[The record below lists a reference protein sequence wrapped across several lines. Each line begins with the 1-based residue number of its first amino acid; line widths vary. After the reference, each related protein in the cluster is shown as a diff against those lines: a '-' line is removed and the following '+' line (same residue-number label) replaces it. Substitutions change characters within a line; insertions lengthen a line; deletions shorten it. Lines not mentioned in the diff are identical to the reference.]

1 MQSDDLFERAKL
13 FTEEVGVVSVSSLQR
28 HFLIG
33 YSHAEQVLSQ
43 LIEASICEST
53 KTFVLDYGYGY
64 KLHQVDQLKT
74 GIWSVKKLLLSLDQL
89 SIPDYQRPY
98 KWTEKNLNALVNDI
112 HEHKDKSAYRLGS
125 IVLHRNPN
133 SDSYENIDIV
143 DGQQRTLTLMLL
155 VWAII
160 QKRELDLKQEHLKMD
175 LQEISKAIG
184 TRMRKQEF
192 NSDISHYN
200 IYQNFNAATRIV
212 SLQFSEQDIDF
223 LLNRCQFSVFILD
236 DVSEAFQFF
245 DSQNARGRDL
255 EPHDLLKAYHLRE
268 FSVQEEHL
276 KAQTVAHWESLDSEH
291 LAKLF
296 SNYLFRIR
304 LWSRGKSAR
313 YFNKDHVH
321 LFKGIHL
328 EQAKQHPYLEPLRIA
343 HYFIDDYNVQYQ
355 RQIDRQ
361 EMSFPFQLD
370 QMIINGRR
378 FFEMVEHYE
387 KQISKVVD
395 HQDQPKKIS
404 IFGATLQ
411 DRAERIIRTLN
422 SYTARNR
429 AGDRYVR
436 TLFDCAL
443 IFYIDKF
450 ATYRLS
456 EAIEK
461 IFIWAY
467 RCRISQYSVQLATI
481 DNYVLEKNIFSL
493 LKYAQSPSELL
504 GWSLPIIDKQ
514 QSTNVQGLV
523 ELFKELNYYS
533 EGYSL

>member
-1 MQSDDLFERAKL
+1 MA
-13 FTEEVGVVSVSSLQR
+13 QR
-28 HFLIG
+28 
-33 YSHAEQVLSQ
+33 
-43 LIEASICEST
+43 
-53 KTFVLDYGYGY
+53 
-64 KLHQVDQLKT
+64 QVDQLKT
-74 GIWSVKKLLLSLDQL
+74 GIWSLKKLLLSLDHL
-89 SIPDYQRPY
+89 VIPHYQRPY

-112 HEHKDKSAYRLGS
+112 QEHHDKSAYRLGT

-133 SDSYENIDIV
+133 SDSDENIDIV

-155 VWAII
+155 VWVII
-160 QKRELDLKQEHLKMD
+160 QKPELDLKQEHLNED
-175 LQEISKAIG
+175 LNQISEKIDAF
-184 TRMRKQEF
+184 MSKQKF

-200 IYQNFNAATRIV
+200 IYQNFNVAKRIV
-212 SLQFSEQDIDF
+212 SVNFSEQDIDF
-223 LLNRCQFSVFILD
+223 LLNNCQVAVFILD

-268 FSVQEEHL
+268 FSAQEQHL
-276 KAQTVAHWESLDSEH
+276 KAETVAHWESLDSAH

-328 EQAKQHPYLEPLRIA
+328 GQSDHHPYLEPLRIA
-343 HYFIDDYNVQYQ
+343 HYFIDDYNAQYQ

-395 HQDQPKKIS
+395 HQDQSEKIS

-411 DRAERIIRTLN
+411 DRANRIIKILN
-422 SYTARNR
+422 SYDARNR
-429 AGDRYVR
+429 DGDRYVR
-436 TLFDCAL
+436 TLFDSAL

-450 ATYRLS
+450 ATDRLS

-493 LKYAQSPSELL
+493 LKYSQSPSELI
-504 GWSLPIIDKQ
+504 GWSLPIVDKQ
-514 QSTNVQGLV
+514 QGTNVVPLV
-523 ELFKELNYYS
+523 ELFKELNY
-533 EGYSL
+533 L

>member
-1 MQSDDLFERAKL
+1 MAQ
-13 FTEEVGVVSVSSLQR
+13 
-28 HFLIG
+28 
-33 YSHAEQVLSQ
+33 
-43 LIEASICEST
+43 
-53 KTFVLDYGYGY
+53 
-64 KLHQVDQLKT
+64 HQVDQFKT
-74 GIWSVKKLLLSLDQL
+74 GIWTVKNLLLSLDQL

-112 HEHKDKSAYRLGS
+112 QEHKDKSAYRLGS

-133 SDSYENIDIV
+133 SDSDENIDIV

-160 QKRELDLKQEHLKMD
+160 QKPELDLKQEHLKKD
-175 LQEISKAIG
+175 LNEISEKIDAFVA
-184 TRMRKQEF
+184 KQKF
-192 NSDISHYN
+192 NSDISHHN
-200 IYQNFNAATRIV
+200 IYQNFNAARRIV
-212 SLQFSEQDIDF
+212 SVNFSEQDIDF
-223 LLNRCQFSVFILD
+223 LLNNCQVAVFILD
-236 DVSEAFQFF
+236 DISEAFQFF

-268 FSVQEEHL
+268 FSAQEQHL
-276 KAQTVAHWESLDSEH
+276 KAQTVAHWESLDSAH

-313 YFNKDHVH
+313 FFNKDHVH

-328 EQAKQHPYLEPLRIA
+328 GQSDHHPYLEPLRIA
-343 HYFIDDYNVQYQ
+343 HYFIDDYNAQDQ

-395 HQDQPKKIS
+395 HQDQSEKIS
-404 IFGATLQ
+404 IFGEILQ
-411 DRAERIIRTLN
+411 DRANRIIKSLN
-422 SYTARNR
+422 KFHGASRR
-429 AGDRYVR
+429 SGDGYVR
-436 TLFDCAL
+436 TLFDSAL

-450 ATYRLS
+450 ATDRLS

-493 LKYAQSPSELL
+493 LKYAQSPSELM
-504 GWSLPIIDKQ
+504 GWSLPIVDRQEGTK
-514 QSTNVQGLV
+514 V
-523 ELFKELNYYS
+523 EPLITLFKELNYLKQ
-533 EGYSL
+533 ENHNDK

>member
-1 MQSDDLFERAKL
+1 MAQ
-13 FTEEVGVVSVSSLQR
+13 
-28 HFLIG
+28 
-33 YSHAEQVLSQ
+33 
-43 LIEASICEST
+43 
-53 KTFVLDYGYGY
+53 
-64 KLHQVDQLKT
+64 HQVDQLQT
-74 GIWSVKKLLLSLDQL
+74 GIWSVTKLLLSLDQL
-89 SIPDYQRPY
+89 IIPDYQRPY
-98 KWTEKNLNALVNDI
+98 KWTEKNLNTLVNDI
-112 HEHKDKSAYRLGS
+112 QEHKDKSAYRLGT
-125 IVLHRNPN
+125 IVLHSNPN
-133 SDSYENIDIV
+133 DQNKNIDIV

-155 VWAII
+155 VWAAIKE
-160 QKRELDLKQEHLKMD
+160 QKLDLKREALKKE
-175 LQEISKAIG
+175 LNEISEQINAFM
-184 TRMRKQEF
+184 TKQKF

-200 IYQNFNAATRIV
+200 IYQNFNAAKRIV

-223 LLNRCQFSVFILD
+223 LLNHCEFAVFILD

-268 FSVQEEHL
+268 FSAQEQQL
-276 KAQTVAHWESLDSEH
+276 KAETVAHWESLDSEH

-313 YFNKDHVH
+313 YFNKDHVY

-328 EQAKQHPYLEPLRIA
+328 GPADQHPYLEPLRIA
-343 HYFIDDYNVQYQ
+343 HYFIDDYNAQYQ
-355 RQIDRQ
+355 RQIDRK

-387 KQISKVVD
+387 KQISKVVV
-395 HQDQPKKIS
+395 HQDQSEQNS
-404 IFGATLQ
+404 IFGTKLQ
-411 DRAERIIRTLN
+411 DRANRIIKRLN
-422 SYTARNR
+422 EFHRSSHRS
-429 AGDRYVR
+429 GDRYVR

-450 ATYRLS
+450 ATDRLS

-467 RCRISQYSVQLATI
+467 HCRIRQYSVQLATI

-493 LKYAQSPSELL
+493 LKYAQSPSELM
-504 GWSLPIIDKQ
+504 GWSLPIVDKQ
-514 QSTNVQGLV
+514 EGTKVELLI
-523 ELFKELNYYS
+523 ELFKELNYLKQ
-533 EGYSL
+533 EDQNEK

>member
-1 MQSDDLFERAKL
+1 MAQ
-13 FTEEVGVVSVSSLQR
+13 
-28 HFLIG
+28 
-33 YSHAEQVLSQ
+33 
-43 LIEASICEST
+43 
-53 KTFVLDYGYGY
+53 
-64 KLHQVDQLKT
+64 HQVDQLKT
-74 GIWSVKKLLLSLDQL
+74 GIWSVKELLLILDQL
-89 SIPDYQRPY
+89 RIPDYQRPY

-112 HEHKDKSAYRLGS
+112 QEHKDKSAYRLGT
-125 IVLHRNPN
+125 IVLHRDKNN
-133 SDSYENIDIV
+133 TNLKNINIV
-143 DGQQRTLTLMLL
+143 DGQQRTLTLILL
-155 VWAII
+155 VWAVI
-160 QKRELDLKQEHLKMD
+160 QKQELDLEREDLKTV
-175 LQEISKAIG
+175 LNEISNQINVFMDVQK
-184 TRMRKQEF
+184 F

-200 IYQNFNAATRIV
+200 IYQNFNAAKRIV
-212 SLQFSEQDIDF
+212 SVNFSEQDIDF
-223 LLNRCQFSVFILD
+223 LLNNCQVAVFILD
-236 DVSEAFQFF
+236 DISEAFQFF

-268 FSVQEEHL
+268 FSAQEQYL
-276 KAQTVAHWESLDSEH
+276 KAQTVAHWESLDSAH

-313 YFNKDHVH
+313 FFNKDHVH

-328 EQAKQHPYLEPLRIA
+328 GQSDHHPYLEPLRIA
-343 HYFIDDYNVQYQ
+343 HYFIDDYNAQDQ

-395 HQDQPKKIS
+395 HQDQSEKIS
-404 IFGATLQ
+404 IFGEILQ
-411 DRAERIIRTLN
+411 DRANRIIKSLN
-422 SYTARNR
+422 KFHGASRR
-429 AGDRYVR
+429 SGDGYVR
-436 TLFDCAL
+436 TLFDSAL

-450 ATYRLS
+450 ATDRLS

-467 RCRISQYSVQLATI
+467 HCRISQYSVQLATI

-493 LKYAQSPSELL
+493 LKYAQSPSELM
-504 GWSLPIIDKQ
+504 GWSLPIVDKQ
-514 QSTNVQGLV
+514 EGTKV
-523 ELFKELNYYS
+523 EPLITLFKELNYLKQ
-533 EGYSL
+533 EDHNDK

>member
-1 MQSDDLFERAKL
+1 MAQ
-13 FTEEVGVVSVSSLQR
+13 
-28 HFLIG
+28 
-33 YSHAEQVLSQ
+33 
-43 LIEASICEST
+43 
-53 KTFVLDYGYGY
+53 
-64 KLHQVDQLKT
+64 HQVDQFKT
-74 GIWSVKKLLLSLDQL
+74 GIWTVKNLLLSLDQL

-112 HEHKDKSAYRLGS
+112 QEHKDKSAYRLGS

-133 SDSYENIDIV
+133 SDSDENIDIV

-160 QKRELDLKQEHLKMD
+160 QKPELDLKQEHLKKD
-175 LQEISKAIG
+175 LNEISEKIDAFVA
-184 TRMRKQEF
+184 KQKF
-192 NSDISHYN
+192 NSDISHHN
-200 IYQNFNAATRIV
+200 IYQNFNAARRIV
-212 SLQFSEQDIDF
+212 SVNFSEQDIDF
-223 LLNRCQFSVFILD
+223 LLNNCQVAVFILD
-236 DVSEAFQFF
+236 DISEAFQFF

-268 FSVQEEHL
+268 FSAQEQHL
-276 KAQTVAHWESLDSEH
+276 KAQTVAHWESLDSAH

-313 YFNKDHVH
+313 FFNKDHVH

-328 EQAKQHPYLEPLRIA
+328 GQSDHHPYLEPLRIA
-343 HYFIDDYNVQYQ
+343 HYFIDDYNAQDQ

-395 HQDQPKKIS
+395 HQDQSVNIS
-404 IFGATLQ
+404 IFGEMLQ
-411 DRAERIIRTLN
+411 DRANRIIKSLN
-422 SYTARNR
+422 KFHGASRR
-429 AGDRYVR
+429 SGDGYVR
-436 TLFDCAL
+436 TLFDSAL

-450 ATYRLS
+450 ATDRLS

-467 RCRISQYSVQLATI
+467 HCRISQYSVQLATI

-493 LKYAQSPSELL
+493 LKYAQSPSELM
-504 GWSLPIIDKQ
+504 GWSLPIVDRQEGTK
-514 QSTNVQGLV
+514 V
-523 ELFKELNYYS
+523 EPLITLFKELNYLKQ
-533 EGYSL
+533 EDHNDK

>member
-1 MQSDDLFERAKL
+1 MAQ
-13 FTEEVGVVSVSSLQR
+13 
-28 HFLIG
+28 
-33 YSHAEQVLSQ
+33 
-43 LIEASICEST
+43 
-53 KTFVLDYGYGY
+53 
-64 KLHQVDQLKT
+64 HQVDQFKT
-74 GIWSVKKLLLSLDQL
+74 GIWSVKNLLLSLDQL
-89 SIPDYQRPY
+89 RIPDYQRPY

-112 HEHKDKSAYRLGS
+112 QEHKDKSAYRLGS

-133 SDSYENIDIV
+133 SDSDENIDIV

-155 VWAII
+155 VWAVI
-160 QKRELDLKQEHLKMD
+160 QERELNLEREDLKTALN
-175 LQEISKAIG
+175 EISNQINVFIDGQK
-184 TRMRKQEF
+184 F

-200 IYQNFNAATRIV
+200 IYQNFNLAKRIV

-223 LLNRCQFSVFILD
+223 LLNNCQVAVFILD

-268 FSVQEEHL
+268 FSTQEQHL
-276 KAQTVAHWESLDSEH
+276 KAQTVAHWESLDSDH

-304 LWSRGKSAR
+304 LWSRGESAR
-313 YFNKDHVH
+313 YYNKDHVH

-328 EQAKQHPYLEPLRIA
+328 GLADQHPYLEPLRIA
-343 HYFIDDYNVQYQ
+343 HYFIDDYNAQYQ

-361 EMSFPFQLD
+361 KMSFPFQLD

-387 KQISKVVD
+387 KQISKVIN
-395 HQDQPKKIS
+395 HQDQSEKIS

-411 DRAERIIRTLN
+411 DRANRIINILN
-422 SYTARNR
+422 KYHRESHRS
-429 AGDRYVR
+429 GDRYVR
-436 TLFDCAL
+436 TLFDSAL

-450 ATYRLS
+450 ATDRLS

-467 RCRISQYSVQLATI
+467 HCRIRQYSVQLATI
-481 DNYVLEKNIFSL
+481 DNYVIKNNIFSL
-493 LKYAQSPSELL
+493 LKYAQSPSELI
-504 GWSLPIIDKQ
+504 GWSLPIVDKQ
-514 QSTNVQGLV
+514 EGTNVAPLIT
-523 ELFKELNYYS
+523 LFKELNHLKQ
-533 EGYSL
+533 EDQNDK

>member
-1 MQSDDLFERAKL
+1 MAQ
-13 FTEEVGVVSVSSLQR
+13 
-28 HFLIG
+28 
-33 YSHAEQVLSQ
+33 Y
-43 LIEASICEST
+43 
-53 KTFVLDYGYGY
+53 
-64 KLHQVDQLKT
+64 QVDQFKT
-74 GIWSVKKLLLSLDQL
+74 GIWSVKELLLILDQL
-89 SIPDYQRPY
+89 RIPDYQRPY

-112 HEHKDKSAYRLGS
+112 QEHKDKSAYRLGS

-133 SDSYENIDIV
+133 SDSDSDSDSDENIDIV

-160 QKRELDLKQEHLKMD
+160 QKPELDLKQEHLKED
-175 LQEISKAIG
+175 LNEISEKIDAF
-184 TRMRKQEF
+184 MSKQKF
-192 NSDISHYN
+192 NSDISHHN
-200 IYQNFNAATRIV
+200 IYQNFNAVRRIV
-212 SLQFSEQDIDF
+212 SVNFSEQDIDF
-223 LLNRCQFSVFILD
+223 LINNCQVAVFILD

-268 FSVQEEHL
+268 FSAQEQHL
-276 KAQTVAHWESLDSEH
+276 KAQTVAHWESLDSAH

-313 YFNKDHVH
+313 YYNKDQVH

-328 EQAKQHPYLEPLRIA
+328 GQADQHPYLEPLRIA
-343 HYFIDDYNVQYQ
+343 HYFIDDYNAQYQ

-395 HQDQPKKIS
+395 HQDQSEKIS

-411 DRAERIIRTLN
+411 DRANRIIKILN
-422 SYTARNR
+422 SYDARNR
-429 AGDRYVR
+429 DGDRYVR
-436 TLFDCAL
+436 TLFDSAL

-450 ATYRLS
+450 ATDRLS

-493 LKYAQSPSELL
+493 LKYAQSPSELI
-504 GWSLPIIDKQ
+504 GWSLPIVDKQ
-514 QSTNVQGLV
+514 QGTNVVPLV
-523 ELFKELNYYS
+523 ELFKELNY
-533 EGYSL
+533 L

>member
-1 MQSDDLFERAKL
+1 MAQ
-13 FTEEVGVVSVSSLQR
+13 
-28 HFLIG
+28 
-33 YSHAEQVLSQ
+33 
-43 LIEASICEST
+43 
-53 KTFVLDYGYGY
+53 
-64 KLHQVDQLKT
+64 HQVDQFKT
-74 GIWSVKKLLLSLDQL
+74 GIWTVKNLLLSLDQL

-112 HEHKDKSAYRLGS
+112 QEHKDKSAYRLGT
-125 IVLHRNPN
+125 IVLHHDKNN
-133 SDSYENIDIV
+133 TSLKNINIV

-160 QKRELDLKQEHLKMD
+160 QKPELDLKQEHLKKD
-175 LQEISKAIG
+175 LNEISEKIDAFVA
-184 TRMRKQEF
+184 KQKF
-192 NSDISHYN
+192 NSDISHHN
-200 IYQNFNAATRIV
+200 IYQNFNAAKRIV
-212 SLQFSEQDIDF
+212 SVNFSEQDIDF
-223 LLNRCQFSVFILD
+223 LLNNCQVAVFILD

-268 FSVQEEHL
+268 FSAQEQYL
-276 KAQTVAHWESLDSEH
+276 KAQTVAHWESLDSAH

-313 YFNKDHVH
+313 FFNKDHVH

-328 EQAKQHPYLEPLRIA
+328 GQSDHHPYLEPLRIA
-343 HYFIDDYNVQYQ
+343 HYFIDDYNAQDQ

-395 HQDQPKKIS
+395 HQDQSEKIS
-404 IFGATLQ
+404 IFGEILQ
-411 DRAERIIRTLN
+411 DRANRIIKSLN
-422 SYTARNR
+422 KFHGASRR
-429 AGDRYVR
+429 SGDGYVR
-436 TLFDCAL
+436 TLFDSAL

-450 ATYRLS
+450 ATDRLS

-467 RCRISQYSVQLATI
+467 HCRISQYSVQLATI

-493 LKYAQSPSELL
+493 LKYAQSPSELM
-504 GWSLPIIDKQ
+504 GWSLPIVDRQEGTK
-514 QSTNVQGLV
+514 V
-523 ELFKELNYYS
+523 EPLITLFKELNYLKQ
-533 EGYSL
+533 EDHNDK

>member
-1 MQSDDLFERAKL
+1 MAQ
-13 FTEEVGVVSVSSLQR
+13 
-28 HFLIG
+28 
-33 YSHAEQVLSQ
+33 Y
-43 LIEASICEST
+43 
-53 KTFVLDYGYGY
+53 
-64 KLHQVDQLKT
+64 QVDQFKT
-74 GIWSVKKLLLSLDQL
+74 GIWSVKELLLILDQL
-89 SIPDYQRPY
+89 RIPDYQRPY

-133 SDSYENIDIV
+133 SDSDENIDIV

-160 QKRELDLKQEHLKMD
+160 QKPELDLKQEHLNED
-175 LQEISKAIG
+175 LNEISEKIDAF
-184 TRMRKQEF
+184 MSKQKF
-192 NSDISHYN
+192 NSDISHHN
-200 IYQNFNAATRIV
+200 IYQNFNVAKRIV
-212 SLQFSEQDIDF
+212 SVNFSEQDIDF
-223 LLNRCQFSVFILD
+223 LLNNCQVAVFILD

-268 FSVQEEHL
+268 FSAQEQHL
-276 KAQTVAHWESLDSEH
+276 KAQTVAHWESLDSAH

-328 EQAKQHPYLEPLRIA
+328 GQSDHHPYLEPLRIA
-343 HYFIDDYNVQYQ
+343 HYFIDDYNAQYQ

-395 HQDQPKKIS
+395 HQDQSEKIS

-411 DRAERIIRTLN
+411 DRANRIIKILN
-422 SYTARNR
+422 SYDARNR
-429 AGDRYVR
+429 DGDRYVR
-436 TLFDCAL
+436 TLFDSAL

-450 ATYRLS
+450 ATDRLS

-493 LKYAQSPSELL
+493 LKYAQSPSELI
-504 GWSLPIIDKQ
+504 GWSLPIVDKQ
-514 QSTNVQGLV
+514 QGTNVVPLV
-523 ELFKELNYYS
+523 ELFKELNY
-533 EGYSL
+533 L

>member
-1 MQSDDLFERAKL
+1 MAQ
-13 FTEEVGVVSVSSLQR
+13 
-28 HFLIG
+28 
-33 YSHAEQVLSQ
+33 Y
-43 LIEASICEST
+43 
-53 KTFVLDYGYGY
+53 
-64 KLHQVDQLKT
+64 QVDQFKT
-74 GIWSVKKLLLSLDQL
+74 GIWSVKELLLILDQL
-89 SIPDYQRPY
+89 RIPDYQRPY

-133 SDSYENIDIV
+133 SDSDENIDIV

-160 QKRELDLKQEHLKMD
+160 QKPELDLKQEHLNED
-175 LQEISKAIG
+175 LNEISEKIDAF
-184 TRMRKQEF
+184 MSKQKF
-192 NSDISHYN
+192 NSDISHHN
-200 IYQNFNAATRIV
+200 IYKNFNVAKRIV
-212 SLQFSEQDIDF
+212 SVNFSEQDIDF
-223 LLNRCQFSVFILD
+223 LLNNCQVAVFILD

-268 FSVQEEHL
+268 FSAQEQHL
-276 KAQTVAHWESLDSEH
+276 KAQTVAHWESLDSAH

-328 EQAKQHPYLEPLRIA
+328 GQSDHHPYLEPLRIA
-343 HYFIDDYNVQYQ
+343 HYFIDDYNAQYQ

-395 HQDQPKKIS
+395 HQDQSEKIS

-411 DRAERIIRTLN
+411 DRANRIIKILN
-422 SYTARNR
+422 SYDARNR
-429 AGDRYVR
+429 DGDRYVR
-436 TLFDCAL
+436 TLFDSAL

-450 ATYRLS
+450 ATDRLS

-493 LKYAQSPSELL
+493 LKYAQSPSELI
-504 GWSLPIIDKQ
+504 GWSLPIVDKQ
-514 QSTNVQGLV
+514 QGTNVVPLV
-523 ELFKELNYYS
+523 ELFKELNY
-533 EGYSL
+533 L

>member
-1 MQSDDLFERAKL
+1 MAQ
-13 FTEEVGVVSVSSLQR
+13 
-28 HFLIG
+28 
-33 YSHAEQVLSQ
+33 
-43 LIEASICEST
+43 
-53 KTFVLDYGYGY
+53 
-64 KLHQVDQLKT
+64 HQVDQFKT
-74 GIWSVKKLLLSLDQL
+74 GIWTVKNLLLSLDQL

-112 HEHKDKSAYRLGS
+112 QEHKDKSAYRLGS

-133 SDSYENIDIV
+133 SDSDENIDIV

-160 QKRELDLKQEHLKMD
+160 QKPELDLKQEHLKKD
-175 LQEISKAIG
+175 LNEISEKIDAFVA
-184 TRMRKQEF
+184 KQKF
-192 NSDISHYN
+192 NSDISHHN
-200 IYQNFNAATRIV
+200 IYQNFNAAKRIV
-212 SLQFSEQDIDF
+212 SVNFSEQDIDF
-223 LLNRCQFSVFILD
+223 LLNNCQVAVFILD
-236 DVSEAFQFF
+236 DISEAFQFF

-268 FSVQEEHL
+268 FSAQEQHL
-276 KAQTVAHWESLDSEH
+276 KAQTVAHWESLDSAH

-313 YFNKDHVH
+313 FFNKDHVH

-328 EQAKQHPYLEPLRIA
+328 GQSDHHPYLEPLRIA
-343 HYFIDDYNVQYQ
+343 HYFIDDYNAQDQ

-395 HQDQPKKIS
+395 HQDQSEKIS
-404 IFGATLQ
+404 IFGEILQ
-411 DRAERIIRTLN
+411 DRANRIIKSLN
-422 SYTARNR
+422 KFHGASRR
-429 AGDRYVR
+429 SGDGYVR
-436 TLFDCAL
+436 TLFDSAL

-450 ATYRLS
+450 ATDRLS

-467 RCRISQYSVQLATI
+467 HCRISQYSVQLATI

-493 LKYAQSPSELL
+493 LKYAQSPSELM
-504 GWSLPIIDKQ
+504 GWSLPIVDRQEGTK
-514 QSTNVQGLV
+514 V
-523 ELFKELNYYS
+523 EPLITLFKELNYLKQ
-533 EGYSL
+533 EDHNDK

>member
-1 MQSDDLFERAKL
+1 MAR
-13 FTEEVGVVSVSSLQR
+13 
-28 HFLIG
+28 
-33 YSHAEQVLSQ
+33 
-43 LIEASICEST
+43 
-53 KTFVLDYGYGY
+53 
-64 KLHQVDQLKT
+64 HQVDQFKT
-74 GIWSVKKLLLSLDQL
+74 GIWSVNNLLLSLDQL

-112 HEHKDKSAYRLGS
+112 QEHKDKSAYRLGT
-125 IVLHRNPN
+125 IVLHRDKNN
-133 SDSYENIDIV
+133 TSLKNINIV

-155 VWAII
+155 VWAAI
-160 QKRELDLKQEHLKMD
+160 QEQKLDLKREVLKKE
-175 LQEISKAIG
+175 LNEISEQINAFM
-184 TRMRKQEF
+184 TKQKF

-200 IYQNFNAATRIV
+200 IYQNFNAAKRIV
-212 SLQFSEQDIDF
+212 SVNFSEQDIDF
-223 LLNRCQFSVFILD
+223 LLNNCQVAVFILD
-236 DVSEAFQFF
+236 DISEAFQFF

-268 FSVQEEHL
+268 FSEQEQHL
-276 KAQTVAHWESLDSEH
+276 EAQTVAHWESLDSAH

-313 YFNKDHVH
+313 FFNKDHVH

-328 EQAKQHPYLEPLRIA
+328 GQSDHHPYLEPLRIA
-343 HYFIDDYNVQYQ
+343 HYFIDDYNAQDQ

-395 HQDQPKKIS
+395 HQDQSEKIS
-404 IFGATLQ
+404 IFGEILQ
-411 DRAERIIRTLN
+411 DRANRIIKSLN
-422 SYTARNR
+422 KFHGASRR
-429 AGDRYVR
+429 SGDGYVR
-436 TLFDCAL
+436 TLFDSAL

-450 ATYRLS
+450 ATDRLS

-467 RCRISQYSVQLATI
+467 HCRISQYSVQLATI

-493 LKYAQSPSELL
+493 LKYAQSPSELM
-504 GWSLPIIDKQ
+504 GWSLPIVDRQEGTK
-514 QSTNVQGLV
+514 V
-523 ELFKELNYYS
+523 EPLITLFKELNYLKQ
-533 EGYSL
+533 EDHNDK

>member
-1 MQSDDLFERAKL
+1 MAQ
-13 FTEEVGVVSVSSLQR
+13 
-28 HFLIG
+28 
-33 YSHAEQVLSQ
+33 
-43 LIEASICEST
+43 
-53 KTFVLDYGYGY
+53 
-64 KLHQVDQLKT
+64 HQVDQFKT
-74 GIWSVKKLLLSLDQL
+74 GIWTVKNLLLSLDQL

-112 HEHKDKSAYRLGS
+112 QEHKDKSAYRLGS

-133 SDSYENIDIV
+133 SDSDENIDIV

-160 QKRELDLKQEHLKMD
+160 QKPELDLKQEHLKKD
-175 LQEISKAIG
+175 LNEISEKIDAFVA
-184 TRMRKQEF
+184 KQKF
-192 NSDISHYN
+192 NSDISHHN
-200 IYQNFNAATRIV
+200 IYQNFNAARRIV
-212 SLQFSEQDIDF
+212 SVNFSEQDIDF
-223 LLNRCQFSVFILD
+223 LLNNCQVAVFILD
-236 DVSEAFQFF
+236 DISEAFQFF

-268 FSVQEEHL
+268 FSAQEQHL
-276 KAQTVAHWESLDSEH
+276 KAQTVAHWESLDSAH

-313 YFNKDHVH
+313 FFNKDHVH

-328 EQAKQHPYLEPLRIA
+328 GQSDHHPYLEPLRIA
-343 HYFIDDYNVQYQ
+343 HYFIDDYNAQDQ

-395 HQDQPKKIS
+395 HQDQSEKIS
-404 IFGATLQ
+404 IFGEILQ
-411 DRAERIIRTLN
+411 DRANRIIKSLN
-422 SYTARNR
+422 KFHGASRR
-429 AGDRYVR
+429 SGDGYVR
-436 TLFDCAL
+436 TLFDSAL

-450 ATYRLS
+450 ATDRLS

-467 RCRISQYSVQLATI
+467 HCRISQYSVQLATI

-493 LKYAQSPSELL
+493 LKYAQSPSELM
-504 GWSLPIIDKQ
+504 GWSLPIVDKQ
-514 QSTNVQGLV
+514 EGTKV
-523 ELFKELNYYS
+523 EPLITLFKELNYLKQ
-533 EGYSL
+533 EDHNDK

>member
-1 MQSDDLFERAKL
+1 MAQ
-13 FTEEVGVVSVSSLQR
+13 
-28 HFLIG
+28 
-33 YSHAEQVLSQ
+33 Y
-43 LIEASICEST
+43 
-53 KTFVLDYGYGY
+53 
-64 KLHQVDQLKT
+64 QVDQFKT
-74 GIWSVKKLLLSLDQL
+74 GIWSVKELLLILDQL
-89 SIPDYQRPY
+89 RIPDYQRPY

-112 HEHKDKSAYRLGS
+112 QEHKDKSAYRLGS

-133 SDSYENIDIV
+133 SDSDSDSDSDENIDIV

-160 QKRELDLKQEHLKMD
+160 QKPELDLKQEHLKED
-175 LQEISKAIG
+175 LNEISEKIDAF
-184 TRMRKQEF
+184 MSKQKF
-192 NSDISHYN
+192 NSDISHHN
-200 IYQNFNAATRIV
+200 IYQNFNAVRRIV
-212 SLQFSEQDIDF
+212 SVNFSEQDIDF
-223 LLNRCQFSVFILD
+223 LINNCQVAVFILN

-268 FSVQEEHL
+268 FSAQEQHL
-276 KAQTVAHWESLDSEH
+276 KAQTVAHWESLDSAH

-313 YFNKDHVH
+313 YYNKDQVH

-328 EQAKQHPYLEPLRIA
+328 GQADQHPYLEPLRIA
-343 HYFIDDYNVQYQ
+343 HYFIDDYNAQYQ

-395 HQDQPKKIS
+395 HQDQSEKIS

-411 DRAERIIRTLN
+411 DRANRIIKILN
-422 SYTARNR
+422 SYDARNR
-429 AGDRYVR
+429 DGDRYVR
-436 TLFDCAL
+436 TLFDSAL

-450 ATYRLS
+450 ATDRLS

-493 LKYAQSPSELL
+493 LKYAQSPSELI
-504 GWSLPIIDKQ
+504 GWSLPIVDKQ
-514 QSTNVQGLV
+514 QGTNVVPLV
-523 ELFKELNYYS
+523 ELFKELNY
-533 EGYSL
+533 L

>member
-1 MQSDDLFERAKL
+1 MAQ
-13 FTEEVGVVSVSSLQR
+13 
-28 HFLIG
+28 
-33 YSHAEQVLSQ
+33 
-43 LIEASICEST
+43 
-53 KTFVLDYGYGY
+53 
-64 KLHQVDQLKT
+64 HQVDQLKT
-74 GIWSVKKLLLSLDQL
+74 GIWSVKELLLILDQL
-89 SIPDYQRPY
+89 RIPDYQRPY

-112 HEHKDKSAYRLGS
+112 QEHKDKSAYRLGT
-125 IVLHRNPN
+125 IVLHRDKNN
-133 SDSYENIDIV
+133 TNLKNINIV
-143 DGQQRTLTLMLL
+143 DGQQRTLTLILL
-155 VWAII
+155 VWAVI
-160 QKRELDLKQEHLKMD
+160 QKQELDLEREDLKTV
-175 LQEISKAIG
+175 LNEISNQINVFMDVQK
-184 TRMRKQEF
+184 F

-200 IYQNFNAATRIV
+200 IYQNFNAAKRIV
-212 SLQFSEQDIDF
+212 AVNFSEQDIDF
-223 LLNRCQFSVFILD
+223 LLNNCQVAVFILD

-268 FSVQEEHL
+268 FSAQEQYL
-276 KAQTVAHWESLDSEH
+276 KAQTVAHWESLDSAH

-313 YFNKDHVH
+313 FFNKDHVH

-328 EQAKQHPYLEPLRIA
+328 GQSDHHPYLEPLRIA
-343 HYFIDDYNVQYQ
+343 HYFIDDYNAQYQ

-395 HQDQPKKIS
+395 HQDQSEKIS
-404 IFGATLQ
+404 IFGEILQ
-411 DRAERIIRTLN
+411 DRANRIIKSLN
-422 SYTARNR
+422 KFHGASRR
-429 AGDRYVR
+429 SGDGYVR
-436 TLFDCAL
+436 TLFDSAL

-450 ATYRLS
+450 ATDRLS

-467 RCRISQYSVQLATI
+467 HCRISQYSVQLATI

-493 LKYAQSPSELL
+493 LKYAQSPSELM
-504 GWSLPIIDKQ
+504 GWSLPIVDRQEGTK
-514 QSTNVQGLV
+514 V
-523 ELFKELNYYS
+523 EPLITLFKELNYLKQ
-533 EGYSL
+533 EDHNDK

>member
-1 MQSDDLFERAKL
+1 MAQ
-13 FTEEVGVVSVSSLQR
+13 
-28 HFLIG
+28 
-33 YSHAEQVLSQ
+33 
-43 LIEASICEST
+43 
-53 KTFVLDYGYGY
+53 
-64 KLHQVDQLKT
+64 HQVDQFKT
-74 GIWSVKKLLLSLDQL
+74 GIWSVKELLLILDQL
-89 SIPDYQRPY
+89 RIPDYQRPY
-98 KWTEKNLNALVNDI
+98 KWTEKNLNVLVNDI
-112 HEHKDKSAYRLGS
+112 QEHKDKSAYRLGT
-125 IVLHRNPN
+125 IVLHRDKNN
-133 SDSYENIDIV
+133 TSLKNINIV
-143 DGQQRTLTLMLL
+143 DGQQRTLTLILL
-155 VWAII
+155 VWAVI
-160 QKRELDLKQEHLKMD
+160 QKQELDLEREDLKTV
-175 LQEISKAIG
+175 LNEISNQINVF
-184 TRMRKQEF
+184 MDVQEF

-200 IYQNFNAATRIV
+200 IYQNFNAAKRIV
-212 SLQFSEQDIDF
+212 SVNFSEQDIDF
-223 LLNRCQFSVFILD
+223 LLNNCQVAVFILD
-236 DVSEAFQFF
+236 DISEAFQFF

-268 FSVQEEHL
+268 FFAQEQHL
-276 KAQTVAHWESLDSEH
+276 KAQTVAHWESLDSAH

-313 YFNKDHVH
+313 FFNKDHVH

-328 EQAKQHPYLEPLRIA
+328 GQSDHHPYLEPLRIA
-343 HYFIDDYNVQYQ
+343 HYFIDDYNAQYQ

-395 HQDQPKKIS
+395 HQEQSEKVYI
-404 IFGATLQ
+404 IGAALQ
-411 DRAERIIRTLN
+411 DRANRIIKILN
-422 SYTARNR
+422 SYDARNR
-429 AGDRYVR
+429 DGDRYVR
-436 TLFDCAL
+436 TLFDSAL

-450 ATYRLS
+450 AIDRLS

-493 LKYAQSPSELL
+493 LKYAQSPSELI
-504 GWSLPIIDKQ
+504 GWSLPIVDKQ
-514 QSTNVQGLV
+514 EGTKV
-523 ELFKELNYYS
+523 EPLITLFKELNY
-533 EGYSL
+533 L

>member
-1 MQSDDLFERAKL
+1 MAQ
-13 FTEEVGVVSVSSLQR
+13 
-28 HFLIG
+28 
-33 YSHAEQVLSQ
+33 Y
-43 LIEASICEST
+43 
-53 KTFVLDYGYGY
+53 
-64 KLHQVDQLKT
+64 QVDQFKT
-74 GIWSVKKLLLSLDQL
+74 GIWSVKELLLILDQL
-89 SIPDYQRPY
+89 RIPDYQRPY

-112 HEHKDKSAYRLGS
+112 QEHKDKSAYRLGS

-133 SDSYENIDIV
+133 SDSDSDSDENIDIV

-160 QKRELDLKQEHLKMD
+160 QKPELDLKQEHLKED
-175 LQEISKAIG
+175 LNEISEKIDAF
-184 TRMRKQEF
+184 MSKQKF
-192 NSDISHYN
+192 NSDISHHN
-200 IYQNFNAATRIV
+200 IYQNFNAVRRIV
-212 SLQFSEQDIDF
+212 SVNFSEQDIDF
-223 LLNRCQFSVFILD
+223 LINNCQVAVFILD

-268 FSVQEEHL
+268 FSAQEQHL
-276 KAQTVAHWESLDSEH
+276 KAQTVAHWESLDSAH

-313 YFNKDHVH
+313 YYNKDQVH

-328 EQAKQHPYLEPLRIA
+328 GQADQHPYLEPLRIA
-343 HYFIDDYNVQYQ
+343 HYFIDDYNAQYQ

-395 HQDQPKKIS
+395 HQDQSEKIS

-411 DRAERIIRTLN
+411 DRANRIIKILN
-422 SYTARNR
+422 SYDARNR
-429 AGDRYVR
+429 DGDRYVR
-436 TLFDCAL
+436 TLFDSAL

-450 ATYRLS
+450 ATDRLS

-493 LKYAQSPSELL
+493 LKYAQSPSELI
-504 GWSLPIIDKQ
+504 GWSLPIVDKQ
-514 QSTNVQGLV
+514 QGTNVVPLV
-523 ELFKELNYYS
+523 ELFKELNY
-533 EGYSL
+533 L

>member
-1 MQSDDLFERAKL
+1 MAQ
-13 FTEEVGVVSVSSLQR
+13 
-28 HFLIG
+28 
-33 YSHAEQVLSQ
+33 
-43 LIEASICEST
+43 
-53 KTFVLDYGYGY
+53 
-64 KLHQVDQLKT
+64 HQVDQLKT
-74 GIWSVKKLLLSLDQL
+74 GIWSLKKLLLSLDQL
-89 SIPDYQRPY
+89 VIPDYQRPY

-112 HEHKDKSAYRLGS
+112 QEHKDKSAYRLGS

-133 SDSYENIDIV
+133 SDSDENIDIV

-160 QKRELDLKQEHLKMD
+160 QKPELDLKQEHLNED
-175 LQEISKAIG
+175 LNEISEKIDAF
-184 TRMRKQEF
+184 MSKQKF
-192 NSDISHYN
+192 NSDISHHN
-200 IYQNFNAATRIV
+200 IYQNFNVAKRIV
-212 SLQFSEQDIDF
+212 SVNFSEQDIDF
-223 LLNRCQFSVFILD
+223 LLNNCQVAVFILD
-236 DVSEAFQFF
+236 DISEAFQFF

-268 FSVQEEHL
+268 FSAQEQHL
-276 KAQTVAHWESLDSEH
+276 KAETVAHWENLPSNA
-291 LAKLF
+291 LAALF

-304 LWSRGKSAR
+304 FWSRGKSAR

-328 EQAKQHPYLEPLRIA
+328 GQSDHHPYLEPLRIA
-343 HYFIDDYNVQYQ
+343 HYFIDDYNAQYQ

-395 HQDQPKKIS
+395 HQDQSEKIS
-404 IFGATLQ
+404 IFGEILQ
-411 DRAERIIRTLN
+411 DRANRIMKTLN
-422 SYTARNR
+422 KFHGASHR
-429 AGDRYVR
+429 AGDGYVR

-450 ATYRLS
+450 ATDRLS

-467 RCRISQYSVQLATI
+467 HCRISQYSVQLATI

-493 LKYAQSPSELL
+493 LKYAQSPSELI
-504 GWSLPIIDKQ
+504 GWSLPIVDKQ
-514 QSTNVQGLV
+514 EGTKV
-523 ELFKELNYYS
+523 EPLITLFKELNYLKQ
-533 EGYSL
+533 EDQNDK

>member
-1 MQSDDLFERAKL
+1 MPQ
-13 FTEEVGVVSVSSLQR
+13 
-28 HFLIG
+28 
-33 YSHAEQVLSQ
+33 
-43 LIEASICEST
+43 
-53 KTFVLDYGYGY
+53 
-64 KLHQVDQLKT
+64 HQVDQLKT

-89 SIPDYQRPY
+89 IIPDYQRPY
-98 KWTEKNLNALVNDI
+98 KWTEKNLNSLVNDI
-112 HEHKDKSAYRLGS
+112 QEHKDKSAYRLGT
-125 IVLHRNPN
+125 IVLHRDKNHT
-133 SDSYENIDIV
+133 SLKNIDIV

-155 VWAII
+155 VWAVI
-160 QKRELDLKQEHLKMD
+160 QERELDLEREDLKID
-175 LQEISKAIG
+175 LIELSNQIDFFMNVQK
-184 TRMRKQEF
+184 F

-200 IYQNFNAATRIV
+200 IYQNFNVAKRIV
-212 SLQFSEQDIDF
+212 SLHFSEQDIDF
-223 LLNRCQFSVFILD
+223 LINTCQVAVFILD

-268 FSVQEEHL
+268 FSVQEQHL
-276 KAQTVAHWESLDSEH
+276 KAETVAHWENLPSNDLVT
-291 LAKLF
+291 LF

-313 YFNKDHVH
+313 YFNKDHVY

-328 EQAKQHPYLEPLRIA
+328 EQADQHPYLEPLRIV
-343 HYFIDDYNVQYQ
+343 HYFIDEYNAQYQ

-361 EMSFPFQLD
+361 EMSFPFLLD

-387 KQISKVVD
+387 KQISKVID
-395 HQDQPKKIS
+395 HQDQPEKIS

-411 DRAERIIRTLN
+411 DRAERIIKALN
-422 SYTARNR
+422 LYPARNR
-429 AGDRYVR
+429 DGDRYVR
-436 TLFDCAL
+436 TLFDSAL

-450 ATYRLS
+450 ATDRLS

-467 RCRISQYSVQLATI
+467 RCRLSQYSVQLATI

-493 LKYAQSPSELL
+493 LKYAQSPNELI
-504 GWSLPIIDKQ
+504 GWSLPIVDKQ
-514 QSTNVQGLV
+514 EGTKVESLI
-523 ELFKELNYYS
+523 ELFKELNYFK
-533 EGYSL
+533 

>member
-1 MQSDDLFERAKL
+1 MAQ
-13 FTEEVGVVSVSSLQR
+13 
-28 HFLIG
+28 
-33 YSHAEQVLSQ
+33 
-43 LIEASICEST
+43 
-53 KTFVLDYGYGY
+53 
-64 KLHQVDQLKT
+64 HQVDQFKT
-74 GIWSVKKLLLSLDQL
+74 GIWTVKNLLLSLDQL

-112 HEHKDKSAYRLGS
+112 QEHKDKSAYRLGS

-133 SDSYENIDIV
+133 SDSDENIDIV

-160 QKRELDLKQEHLKMD
+160 QKPELDLKQEHLKKD
-175 LQEISKAIG
+175 LNEISEKIDAFVA
-184 TRMRKQEF
+184 KQKF
-192 NSDISHYN
+192 NSDISHHN
-200 IYQNFNAATRIV
+200 IYQNFNAARRIV
-212 SLQFSEQDIDF
+212 SVNFSEQDIDF
-223 LLNRCQFSVFILD
+223 LLNNCQVAVFILD
-236 DVSEAFQFF
+236 DISEAFQFF

-268 FSVQEEHL
+268 FSAQEQYL
-276 KAQTVAHWESLDSEH
+276 KAQTVAHWESLDSAH

-313 YFNKDHVH
+313 FFNKDHVH

-328 EQAKQHPYLEPLRIA
+328 GQSDHHPYLEPLRIA
-343 HYFIDDYNVQYQ
+343 HYFIDDYNAQDQ

-395 HQDQPKKIS
+395 HQDQSEKIS
-404 IFGATLQ
+404 IFGEILQ
-411 DRAERIIRTLN
+411 DRANRIIKSLN
-422 SYTARNR
+422 KFHGASRR
-429 AGDRYVR
+429 SGDGYVR
-436 TLFDCAL
+436 TLFDSAL

-450 ATYRLS
+450 ATDRLS

-467 RCRISQYSVQLATI
+467 HCRISQYSVQLATI

-493 LKYAQSPSELL
+493 LKYAQSPSELM
-504 GWSLPIIDKQ
+504 GWSLPIVDKQ
-514 QSTNVQGLV
+514 EGTKV
-523 ELFKELNYYS
+523 EPLITLFKELNYLKQ
-533 EGYSL
+533 EDQNDK

>member
-1 MQSDDLFERAKL
+1 MAQ
-13 FTEEVGVVSVSSLQR
+13 
-28 HFLIG
+28 
-33 YSHAEQVLSQ
+33 
-43 LIEASICEST
+43 
-53 KTFVLDYGYGY
+53 
-64 KLHQVDQLKT
+64 HQVDQLKT
-74 GIWSVKKLLLSLDQL
+74 GIWSLKKLLLSLDQL
-89 SIPDYQRPY
+89 VIPDYQRPY

-112 HEHKDKSAYRLGS
+112 QEHKDKSAYRLGS

-133 SDSYENIDIV
+133 SDSDENIDIV

-160 QKRELDLKQEHLKMD
+160 QKPELDLKQEHLNED
-175 LQEISKAIG
+175 LNEISEKIDAF
-184 TRMRKQEF
+184 MSKQKF
-192 NSDISHYN
+192 NSDISHHN
-200 IYQNFNAATRIV
+200 IYQNFNVAKRIV
-212 SLQFSEQDIDF
+212 SVNFSEQDIDF
-223 LLNRCQFSVFILD
+223 LLNNCQVAVFILD
-236 DVSEAFQFF
+236 DISEAFQFF

-268 FSVQEEHL
+268 FSAQEQHL
-276 KAQTVAHWESLDSEH
+276 KAETVAHWENLPSNA
-291 LAKLF
+291 LAALF

-304 LWSRGKSAR
+304 FWSRGKSAR

-328 EQAKQHPYLEPLRIA
+328 GQSDHHPYLEPLRIA
-343 HYFIDDYNVQYQ
+343 HYFINDYNAQYQ

-395 HQDQPKKIS
+395 HQDQSEKIS
-404 IFGATLQ
+404 IFGEILQ
-411 DRAERIIRTLN
+411 GRANRIMKTLN
-422 SYTARNR
+422 KFHGASHR
-429 AGDRYVR
+429 AGDGYVR

-450 ATYRLS
+450 ATDRLS

-467 RCRISQYSVQLATI
+467 HCRISQYSVQLATI

-493 LKYAQSPSELL
+493 LKYAQSPSELI
-504 GWSLPIIDKQ
+504 GWSLPIVDKQ
-514 QSTNVQGLV
+514 EGTKV
-523 ELFKELNYYS
+523 EPLITLFKELNYLKQ
-533 EGYSL
+533 EDQNDK

>member
-1 MQSDDLFERAKL
+1 MAQ
-13 FTEEVGVVSVSSLQR
+13 
-28 HFLIG
+28 
-33 YSHAEQVLSQ
+33 
-43 LIEASICEST
+43 
-53 KTFVLDYGYGY
+53 
-64 KLHQVDQLKT
+64 HQVDQFKT
-74 GIWSVKKLLLSLDQL
+74 GIWTVKNLLLSLDQL

-112 HEHKDKSAYRLGS
+112 QEHKDKSAYRLGT
-125 IVLHRNPN
+125 IVLHRNPD
-133 SDSYENIDIV
+133 SDSDENIDIV

-155 VWAII
+155 VWAVI
-160 QKRELDLKQEHLKMD
+160 QKQELDLEREDLKTA
-175 LQEISKAIG
+175 LNEISNQINVFMDGQK
-184 TRMRKQEF
+184 F

-200 IYQNFNAATRIV
+200 IYQNFNAAKRIV
-212 SLQFSEQDIDF
+212 SVNFSEQDIDF
-223 LLNRCQFSVFILD
+223 LLNNCQVAVFILD
-236 DVSEAFQFF
+236 DISEAFQFF

-268 FSVQEEHL
+268 FSAQEQHL
-276 KAQTVAHWESLDSEH
+276 KAQTVAHWESLDSAH

-313 YFNKDHVH
+313 FFNKDHVH

-328 EQAKQHPYLEPLRIA
+328 GQSDHHPYLEPLRIA
-343 HYFIDDYNVQYQ
+343 HYFIDDYNAQYQ

-361 EMSFPFQLD
+361 EMNFPFQLD

-395 HQDQPKKIS
+395 HQDQSEKIS
-404 IFGATLQ
+404 IFGEILQ
-411 DRAERIIRTLN
+411 DRANRIIKSLN
-422 SYTARNR
+422 KFHGASRR
-429 AGDRYVR
+429 SGDGYVR
-436 TLFDCAL
+436 TLFDSAL

-450 ATYRLS
+450 ATDRLS

-467 RCRISQYSVQLATI
+467 HCRISQYSVQLATI

-493 LKYAQSPSELL
+493 LKYAQSPSELM
-504 GWSLPIIDKQ
+504 GWSLPIVDRQEGTK
-514 QSTNVQGLV
+514 V
-523 ELFKELNYYS
+523 EPLITLFKELNYLKQ
-533 EGYSL
+533 EDHNDK